1 MENRIKQLY
10 DQEPVPP
17 ELETAVEMALSRGRR
32 ERRKR
37 RLAALW
43 RGGLATAACGLIVL
57 MLNISPA
64 FASTMGDIPML
75 GQVFRVLTF
84 RDYSFSDQVKI
95 VDVKLPR
102 IEGDAGWTR
111 EVNETI
117 AAVMDQV
124 VAQAESQAE
133 QYYDAYLQTGGL
145 PESFTP
151 VEIVVDYEVKFIDE
165 QYLSFIVEKYDSIT
179 ASSYER
185 FFYNFDASDGRAL
198 SLADFYGEDWREAIA
213 EKVREGLEKL
223 GDDQKALLFEGTDIL
238 SLLTEERGFY
248 LDQAGKP
255 VVVFNKYE
263 LGAGALGPLE
273 FALTEEGAE
282 PLPPQ
287 EPLPARQP

>member
-151 VEIVVDYEVKFIDE
+151 VEIVVDY
-165 QYLSFIVEKYDSIT
+165 
-179 ASSYER
+179 
-185 FFYNFDASDGRAL
+185 
-198 SLADFYGEDWREAIA
+198 
-213 EKVREGLEKL
+213 
-223 GDDQKALLFEGTDIL
+223 
-238 SLLTEERGFY
+238 
-248 LDQAGKP
+248 
-255 VVVFNKYE
+255 
-263 LGAGALGPLE
+263 
-273 FALTEEGAE
+273 
-282 PLPPQ
+282 
-287 EPLPARQP
+287 